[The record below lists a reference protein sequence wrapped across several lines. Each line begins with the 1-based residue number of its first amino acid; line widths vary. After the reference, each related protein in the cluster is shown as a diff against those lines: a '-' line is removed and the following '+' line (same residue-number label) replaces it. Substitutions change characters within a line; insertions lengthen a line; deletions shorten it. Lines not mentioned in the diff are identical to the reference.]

1 MAKNFTSLLQVLK
14 VDDVETKK
22 GRDGN
27 EFEIHTAQC
36 ALLSDDG
43 VLEKVGALRI
53 PEKMRETMK
62 VGVYQ
67 ASFALEV
74 AGWGKNKCEV
84 MAALVGL
91 LPVTLKGAA
100 KPA

>member
-1 MAKNFTSLLQVLK
+1 MAKQFTSLLQVLK
-14 VDDVETKK
+14 VDDVEKK
-22 GRDGN
+22 TGKDGS
-27 EFEIHTAQC
+27 EYTIHTAQC

-53 PEKMRETMK
+53 PERMRESVK
-62 VGVYQ
+62 VGTFQ

-74 AGWGKNKCEV
+74 AQWGKSKGEV

-91 LPVTLKGAA
+91 VPVSLKGGA
-100 KPA
+100 KSA